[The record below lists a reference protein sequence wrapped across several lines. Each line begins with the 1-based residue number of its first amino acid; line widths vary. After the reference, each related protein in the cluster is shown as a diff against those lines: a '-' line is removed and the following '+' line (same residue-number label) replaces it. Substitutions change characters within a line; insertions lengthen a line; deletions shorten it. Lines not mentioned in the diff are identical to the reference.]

1 METFKNKKN
10 IFICSCVC
18 VVIICIIVCF
28 VWEHN
33 NQNVKYDF
41 IEADN
46 NENEVN
52 IKKDFNEPDD
62 KIYVYVLGEVNNSG
76 VIEAQYGDRLK
87 DVIEK
92 AGGFTSEADIEK
104 VNLAYQVEDEQ
115 KIVIPNVNSKSSDG
129 DGEKEY
135 ISAGAGVDI
144 VEGGSKGAKVN
155 INRATQTELETL
167 SGIGPS
173 MANKI
178 IQYRNKNGK
187 FTNVEELKN
196 VPGIGNS
203 KYEAIKDCVV
213 AR

>member
-41 IEADN
+41 IEADK

-76 VIEAQYGDRLK
+76 VVEVQYGNRLK

-104 VNLAYQVEDEQ
+104 VNLAYQVEDGQ
-115 KIVIPNVNSKSSDG
+115 KIVIPNVNAVEKDENT
-129 DGEKEY
+129 GEEQ
-135 ISAGAGVDI
+135 ITAGAGVDI
-144 VEGGSKGAKVN
+144 VEGGGNGTKVN

-187 FTNVEELKN
+187 FKSVEELKN
-196 VPGIGNS
+196 VPGIGDS
-203 KYEAIKDCVV
+203 KYEAIKDSIV
-213 AR
+213 AK